1 MRDLLY
7 GDNYGGGKATSRS
20 GLMSKI
26 RALQWL
32 FKQHPPPADLSQYG
46 ASSGRRQ
53 SARKTARA
61 RLYAAASAATRRH
74 TALGP
79 NDHRSERR
87 GRKTKHGA
95 PRYLC
100 HFINQP
106 PGRLRGK

>member
-53 SARKTARA
+53 SVRKTARA
-61 RLYAAASAATRRH
+61 RLNAAASAATRRH

-79 NDHRSERR
+79 KDHGED
-87 GRKTKHGA
+87 
-95 PRYLC
+95 
-100 HFINQP
+100 
-106 PGRLRGK
+106 GKQSTALLDTSAIL